1 LSAGGPLQTPDDA
14 STSSV
19 LSETPSSR

>member
-19 LSETPSSR
+19 LLETPSSR